1 MGSLGSVPEG
11 EGPLLV
17 AAQPAAVDGGG
28 AGDGVQVV
36 GAVGEGGDPLAVPL
50 ALLLPKT
57 HIFSRGRTIL
67 GRWSTSI
74 GRGRTIIGRWNTR
87 IGRGRTILGRWS
99 TRIGRGRTILGR
111 WSTSIGRGRTILG
124 SVLPKVCWW
133 FCADRYSF
141 VLLIVSFKDLFYF
154 RCLQQGDAGGQ

>member
-67 GRWSTSI
+67 GSWSTS
-74 GRGRTIIGRWNTR
+74 

>member
-74 GRGRTIIGRWNTR
+74 GRGRTI
-87 IGRGRTILGRWS
+87 
-99 TRIGRGRTILGR
+99 
-111 WSTSIGRGRTILG
+111 LG